1 MKPAH
6 RGTHVGA
13 GFYLHERYGWETKGH
28 GLAHEAGGGNLI
40 LSGTS
45 TYTGVTSVAAG
56 AAALLAAIG
65 MGLAAHRAIRRR
77 RLLY

>member
-1 MKPAH
+1 MLRMGNQEA
-6 RGTHVGA
+6 RGS
-13 GFYLHERYGWETKGH
+13 LTKQ
-28 GLAHEAGGGNLI
+28 GGGNLI

-65 MGLAAHRAIRRR
+65 MGLAAHRAICRR
-77 RLLY
+77 RLLH

>member
-1 MKPAH
+1 MPGLYVAA
-6 RGTHVGA
+6 GTFSSAITGT
-13 GFYLHERYGWETKGH
+13 GSLTKQ
-28 GLAHEAGGGNLI
+28 GGGNLI

-45 TYTGVTSVAAG
+45 TYTGVTSAAAG
-56 AAALLAAIG
+56 AAVLLAAIG

>member
-1 MKPAH
+1 MCEQSAGRKTC
-6 RGTHVGA
+6 GYGGA
-13 GFYLHERYGWETKGH
+13 TFAAASTFAYELDSTDP
-28 GLAHEAGGGNLI
+28 
-40 LSGTS
+40 LSLG
-45 TYTGVTSVAAG
+45 A

>member
-1 MKPAH
+1 MREQSAGRKPAAT
-6 RGTHVGA
+6 GTATFAAASTFAYEVDSTDPLSLGA
-13 GFYLHERYGWETKGH
+13 
-28 GLAHEAGGGNLI
+28 
-40 LSGTS
+40 
-45 TYTGVTSVAAG
+45 

>member
-1 MKPAH
+1 MQVFTCTNATGGKP
-6 RGTHVGA
+6 RGTGS
-13 GFYLHERYGWETKGH
+13 LTKQ
-28 GLAHEAGGGNLI
+28 GGGNLI